1 MEDRLEEIKQIV
13 EQMPNDPFP
22 RYGLA
27 MEYKTSG
34 NLQAADETFRD
45 LAQRHPAYVPQYLM
59 HGQVLVALQR
69 PDEARAALQA
79 GIAAAQRAGN
89 AHALGELRSALDAID
104 RGRPDGDDDDD

>member
-1 MEDRLEEIKQIV
+1 MEDRLEEIKKIV

-59 HGQVLVALQR
+59 HGQVLVSLQR
-69 PDEARAALQA
+69 PDEARAVRSIRHPPRPSRHTNGSRQA
-79 GIAAAQRAGN
+79 WWSQSDVS
-89 AHALGELRSALDAID
+89 LVS
-104 RGRPDGDDDDD
+104 